1 VTVPPSLCVCQVLV
15 SGLHKTGGPFSA
27 ERLNAGDL
35 RAGVVQSS
43 WLPNADHPSISPGE
57 GQALAASFTAG
68 MLMGISVGALSVS
81 DEWNQLLPDYEFIKA
96 ERFLAEVWSSR
107 PE

>member
-1 VTVPPSLCVCQVLV
+1 M
-15 SGLHKTGGPFSA
+15 

-35 RAGVVQSS
+35 RAGVLRSS
-43 WLPNADHPSISPGE
+43 WLPKADHPSISPEE

-81 DEWNQLLPDYEFIKA
+81 DEWNRLLPDHEFIKA
-96 ERFLAEVWSSR
+96 ERFLTEAWSSK